1 MQQESRRVFLTGT
14 LVTVIVI
21 GLSFGAGY
29 AAGKDR
35 ALRTAADPV
44 DVSLAKPSEVDLSP
58 VWEVWRLIDEKFVAT
73 ASSTKPDT
81 EARIAGMTQGL
92 VDALDDPY
100 SIYMPAEESQRFEEE
115 INGNFVGIGVEIGL
129 EDEVLTVIAPLKG
142 TPADRAGL
150 RAGDKIVE
158 IDGTSTYKMEI
169 DDAIKKIRGEIGT
182 VVTLT
187 VLREGAPAP
196 LKLPITRATIDIP
209 TIETEL
215 RSDGVFVISLYSFTG
230 NSPALFRNALREFVE
245 SGSDKLVLDLRNNPG
260 GYLDAAVDM
269 ASWFLPAG
277 KVVAREDFGAAKKEE
292 TYRSHGYDVFNENL
306 KMAILINEGSASAS
320 EILAGALSE
329 HGIATLVGEKS
340 FGKGSVQE
348 LIPLEHN
355 GASLKV
361 TVAKWLTP
369 NGKSLTGNGLVPN
382 VEVKADPNA
391 KAGDPDAQLE
401 RAAAVLKSS

>member
-1 MQQESRRVFLTGT
+1 MHQESRRVFLTGT
-14 LVTVIVI
+14 LVTLIVI
-21 GLSFGAGY
+21 GSSFWIGY
-29 AAGKDR
+29 TTGQSR
-35 ALRTAADPV
+35 AREAVADPV
-44 DVSLAKPSEVDLSP
+44 DVSRNRPAEVDLSP

-81 EARIAGMTQGL
+81 AARIAGMTRGL

-115 INGNFVGIGVEIGL
+115 ISGNFVGIGVEIGT
-129 EDEVLTVIAPLKG
+129 EDDVLTVIAPLKN
-142 TPADRAGL
+142 TPAERAGM

-158 IDGTSTYKMEI
+158 IDGVSTYNMEI
-169 DDAIKKIRGEIGT
+169 DEAIKKIRGEIGT
-182 VVTLT
+182 TVTLT
-187 VLREGAPAP
+187 VVREGADAP
-196 LKLPITRATIDIP
+196 LKLPIVRATILVP

-245 SGSDKLVLDLRNNPG
+245 SGTDKLVLDLRNNPG

-277 KVVAREDFGAAKKEE
+277 KVVAREDFGTTEKEK
-292 TYRSHGYDVFNENL
+292 TYRSHGYDAFNERL
-306 KMAILINEGSASAS
+306 KMAILVNQGSASAS

-329 HGIATLVGEKS
+329 HGIATIVGEKT

-348 LIPLEHN
+348 LVPLAHD
-355 GASLKV
+355 GASLKI

-369 NGKSLTGNGLVPN
+369 NGKSLTGNGLMPD
-382 VEVKADPNA
+382 VEVKANPDA
-391 KAGDPDAQLE
+391 KAGDPDVQLE

>member
-35 ALRTAADPV
+35 ALRTVADPV
-44 DVSLAKPSEVDLSP
+44 DVSLATPSEVDLSP

-81 EARIAGMTQGL
+81 QTRIAGMTQGL
-92 VDALDDPY
+92 VDSLDDPY

-115 INGNFVGIGVEIGL
+115 ISGNFVGIGVEIGL
-129 EDEVLTVIAPLKG
+129 EDDVLTVIAPLKN

-187 VLREGAPAP
+187 VLREDAPAP

-215 RSDGVFVISLYSFTG
+215 RSDGVFVISLYSFSAT
-230 NSPALFRNALREFVE
+230 SPTLFRNALREFVE

-277 KVVAREDFGAAKKEE
+277 KVVAREDFGTTKKEQM
-292 TYRSHGYDVFNENL
+292 YRSHGYDVFNENL

-320 EILAGALSE
+320 EILAGALAE
-329 HGIATLVGEKS
+329 HGIATIVGEKS

-348 LIPLEHN
+348 LIPLTHG

-369 NGKSLTGNGLVPN
+369 NGKSLTGNGLVPD
-382 VEVKADPNA
+382 VEVKADPDA
-391 KAGDPDAQLE
+391 KAGDPDTQLE
-401 RAAAVLKSS
+401 RAAAVLKAS